1 MKLYKAI
8 ERNGRVLLV
17 GLCCFVVPRKRRETV
32 LFVENE
38 GWMRMRD
45 GREEGESGAHDG
57 STTRFRDLRSG
68 WGIGKGGGYI
78 KPPSSSSFLYQLGAE
93 LLRVKTITK
102 SYM

>member
-8 ERNGRVLLV
+8 ERNGHVLLV

-45 GREEGESGAHDG
+45 GSEEGKSGAHD
-57 STTRFRDLRSG
+57 
-68 WGIGKGGGYI
+68 
-78 KPPSSSSFLYQLGAE
+78 
-93 LLRVKTITK
+93 
-102 SYM
+102 